1 MKKAKSLGA
10 SFVVELTSASV
21 NEMLTSINCA
31 GIQLNHVHYI
41 NELTVICCISVLEY
55 KVLTDLLIRRGESIR
70 IVQRRGLF
78 WICRQLLNRPV
89 LIVTIICLVLLSII
103 LPTRVLFV
111 SVDGNTIIS
120 SAHILDEAERCGI
133 SFGASRREV
142 RSEKMKNALL
152 ESIPELQWA
161 GINTDGC
168 TAVITV
174 KERSRTETG
183 NTLNGINSV
192 VAAKDGVIQ
201 ELTVLR
207 GNVLCKAGDAVK
219 KGQVLI
225 SGYNDCGI
233 SVKATGA
240 KGEVYALTRY
250 DVDVLAPQI
259 TELRGKITTIKSKY
273 YLQIGKKLINLSQ
286 DSGILDSTCVKM
298 YTSSFLTLPGG
309 FQLPIGL
316 VREQHIFTDL
326 EQPASL
332 AGKSGDWVW
341 DYIEEY
347 LRSQMIAGQI
357 LQVNCSANY
366 TPGIFILSGNI
377 SCVEMIGRIQTEE
390 IIRYNGQNG

>member
-1 MKKAKSLGA
+1 M
-10 SFVVELTSASV
+10 
-21 NEMLTSINCA
+21 
-31 GIQLNHVHYI
+31 
-41 NELTVICCISVLEY
+41 
-55 KVLTDLLIRRGESIR
+55 
-70 IVQRRGLF
+70 
-78 WICRQLLNRPV
+78 
-89 LIVTIICLVLLSII
+89 
-103 LPTRVLFV
+103 
-111 SVDGNTIIS
+111 
-120 SAHILDEAERCGI
+120 
-133 SFGASRREV
+133 
-142 RSEKMKNALL
+142 
-152 ESIPELQWA
+152 
-161 GINTDGC
+161 
-168 TAVITV
+168 
-174 KERSRTETG
+174 
-183 NTLNGINSV
+183 

-332 AGKSGDWVW
+332 AGKSGDWVR